1 MLQPLLEF
9 YKTIEANKYRFTDK
23 GLNETFFIDVYRSQP
38 YEPEAYE
45 YFSLPAIFVDYS
57 MTGQGKG
64 NPRVVT
70 MTLHILTDEMPDTSN
85 ISNSKKEGLNKFL
98 YNLLLQQILEG
109 TRLGNTTPLKFIS
122 ENAVEDAVTNY
133 HTQTY
138 EFEAYLNSM
147 IEDIEPVFA
156 AFESLNIYGSLRNRK
171 ILKDIFDPSFDIT
184 FQ

>member
-1 MLQPLLEF
+1 MLQPLLEL
-9 YKTIEANKYRFTDK
+9 YKTIEANKSKFTERDLT
-23 GLNETFFIDVYRSQP
+23 GTFFIDVYRSQP

-70 MTLHILTDEMPDTSN
+70 MTLHILTDEMPDSSN
-85 ISNSKKEGLNKFL
+85 FSNHKTEGLKKFL

-122 ENAVEDAVTNY
+122 ENTVEDAVTNY

-138 EFEAYLNSM
+138 QFEVYLNSM
-147 IEDIEPVFA
+147 IEDAEPVFA
-156 AFESLNIYGSLRNRK
+156 AFERLNIYGSLRNRK
-171 ILKDIFDPSFDIT
+171 IINDIFDPSFDIT
-184 FQ
+184 YQ